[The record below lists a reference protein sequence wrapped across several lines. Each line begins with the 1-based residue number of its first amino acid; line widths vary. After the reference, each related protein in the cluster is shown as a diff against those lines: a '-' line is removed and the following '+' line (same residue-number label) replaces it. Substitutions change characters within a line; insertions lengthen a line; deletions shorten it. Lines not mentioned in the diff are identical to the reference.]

1 MGLTLD
7 IRDLSVRFPV
17 YSSEIE
23 VVRNCSLSV
32 DQGEILG
39 LVGESGSGK
48 SMTAMSCLGLVPKP
62 GSSHGSLRI
71 NGNEII
77 GASDGE
83 LNRLRGAEV
92 GMIFQNPMSALNP
105 FISIGEQISDAVSAG
120 SRPAQRKVDRQ
131 FLVETLESVLIPDP
145 EGALE
150 KYPHEFSGGQLQRIM
165 IAMVIACEPQ
175 LLIADEPTT
184 ALDVTIQ
191 AQVLLLLRRLAREK
205 NLAVLFITHDLSV
218 VATIC
223 DRVSVMYAGEIVE
236 SGTVE
241 AVFAEPSHP
250 YTRKLLGTV
259 PAFGRDKARLEF
271 IPGQVPDMGN
281 LPHGCAF
288 QARCAN
294 AVEICGN
301 RTPPVIEVAEGHY
314 ARCHLAATNQ
324 VRQP

>member
-1 MGLTLD
+1 MSLLSVHNLRVRYGDQLAVD
-7 IRDLSVRFPV
+7 DLSF
-17 YSSEIE
+17 
-23 VVRNCSLSV
+23 SV
-32 DQGEILG
+32 EAGEAVG

-48 SMTAMSCLGLVPKP
+48 SQTALAILGLLPASAE
-62 GSSHGSLRI
+62 SSGRVVFAQTDLL
-71 NGNEII
+71 
-77 GASDGE
+77 GAGE
-83 LNRLRGAEV
+83 KTLNRVRARQV
-92 GMIFQNPMSALNP
+92 AMVFQDPMTSLNP
-105 FISIGEQISDAVSAG
+105 VLTIGDQITEVLTYHFGRSQTDARREVLALLDRVGIPAPEQRID
-120 SRPAQRKVDRQ
+120 Q
-131 FLVETLESVLIPDP
+131 
-145 EGALE
+145 
-150 KYPHEFSGGQLQRIM
+150 YPHEFSGGQLQRIM